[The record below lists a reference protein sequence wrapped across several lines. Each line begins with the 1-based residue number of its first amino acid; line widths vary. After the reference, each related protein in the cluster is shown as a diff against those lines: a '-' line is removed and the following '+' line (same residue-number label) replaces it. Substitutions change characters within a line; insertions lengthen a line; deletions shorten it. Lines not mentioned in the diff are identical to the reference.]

1 MIDVRTPSW
10 RVGAELVSARGST
23 SEPVGCAL
31 AHRWWRS
38 RGIAGAP
45 LRVRSG
51 QARRTLR
58 AGAAVALAVLALSGC
73 TRGSTS
79 SRPPI
84 HLNPNMDD
92 QPRYDAQEASAFFAD
107 GKAMREPVPGTV
119 AQGDLADDPV
129 FATGR
134 TAAGEPVARLPV
146 PVDEALLARGEE
158 RYGIYCGPCHAVDGS
173 GQSMLQERSGVA
185 TADLL
190 QERLIQETDGHLYDV
205 ITNGLG
211 LMQGYGYPIEPRD
224 RWAIVA
230 WVRELQRR
238 AGAEPYGGAAGGAAD
253 ADAAAAPG
261 EGEEAP

>member
-1 MIDVRTPSW
+1 MIDLRTPSW
-10 RVGAELVSARGST
+10 RVGPEASSAPTVRT
-23 SEPVGCAL
+23 
-31 AHRWWRS
+31 
-38 RGIAGAP
+38 GAD
-45 LRVRSG
+45 
-51 QARRTLR
+51 RRR
-58 AGAAVALAVLALSGC
+58 AAVAGLALCALMAWTGC

-146 PVDEALLARGEE
+146 PADEALLARGEE

-173 GQSMLQERSGVA
+173 GQSMLRERSGVA

-190 QERLIQETDGHLYDV
+190 QERLVQETDGHLYDV

-211 LMQGYGYPIEPRD
+211 LMQGYRYPIPPRD

-230 WVRELQRR
+230 WVRELQRQ
-238 AGAEPYGGAAGGAAD
+238 AGAEPYGGAAGGGTAD
-253 ADAAAAPG
+253 ADAAAARGPG